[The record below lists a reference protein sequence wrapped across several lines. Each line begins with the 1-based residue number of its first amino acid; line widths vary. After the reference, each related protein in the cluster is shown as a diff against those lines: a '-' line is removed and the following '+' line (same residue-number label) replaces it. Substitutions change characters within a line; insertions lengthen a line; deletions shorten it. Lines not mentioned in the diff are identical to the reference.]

1 MSRSELISIL
11 KSYGN
16 LDSNICISQCR
27 DGKNIFK
34 EQVIEYYQYINLL
47 ILINTSDVNYARW
60 KLLYLVKTVK
70 KQVSNLRNLMYRQ
83 NSFLKMSNF
92 W

>member
-70 KQVSNLRNLMYRQ
+70 KQVSNLRNDV
-83 NSFLKMSNF
+83 
-92 W
+92 